1 MDIVVN
7 DTNIFVD
14 LISVD
19 LLEASFSLP
28 IRFHT
33 VDHVIGEITNNEQK
47 SKINALIRNGSLFV
61 KGFDD
66 VEFYEIVSMFDGRS
80 NNVSVTDCAVWY
92 YAKKNNYR
100 ILTGDG
106 KLRRSATE
114 DGVIVSGILFI
125 TDMLVECNII
135 DKTVM
140 ATKLKKLSILNKR
153 LPKKLIE
160 ESINKYE
167 Q

>member
-19 LLEASFSLP
+19 LLEASFRLP
-28 IRFHT
+28 ITFHT
-33 VDHVIGEITNNEQK
+33 VDYVIAEITNEEQK
-47 SKINALIRNGSLFV
+47 TKINALIRNGSLFV
-61 KGFDD
+61 KGFDE
-66 VEFYEIVSMFDGRS
+66 VELYEIVSLYDVRC

-140 ATKLKKLSILNKR
+140 ADKLKRLGNLNKR

-160 ESINKYE
+160 ERINKYE
-167 Q
+167 